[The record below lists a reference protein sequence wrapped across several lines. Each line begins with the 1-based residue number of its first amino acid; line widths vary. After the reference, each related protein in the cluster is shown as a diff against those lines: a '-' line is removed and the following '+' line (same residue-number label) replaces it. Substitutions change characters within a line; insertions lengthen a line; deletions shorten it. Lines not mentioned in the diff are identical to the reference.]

1 MVIGNSKEVTGGS
14 YKPKHLKEL
23 RMKLNRNFQQGREG
37 FKPKSTHGGLYMD
50 IFWKHT
56 INLIFGY
63 SLKVAVALIF
73 VRKHYPFVYL
83 QKRMTSTI

>member
-1 MVIGNSKEVTGGS
+1 
-14 YKPKHLKEL
+14 
-23 RMKLNRNFQQGREG
+23 
-37 FKPKSTHGGLYMD
+37 MD

-73 VRKHYPFVYL
+73 VHKHYPFVYL